1 MKVLFMVKIHHFI
14 VINIVGCCCHY
25 VTIIRGFTRHD
36 MQTILTR
43 QANFDLLIGE
53 SNYNQINYN
62 RLNCITDKNDFY
74 VDNLLHSLV
83 TFVISSLIGEKRR
96 ILSGISS

>member
-1 MKVLFMVKIHHFI
+1 MVKIHHFI

-43 QANFDLLIGE
+43 QANFDLLIGIKLQ
-53 SNYNQINYN
+53 SNQ
-62 RLNCITDKNDFY
+62 LQPFE
-74 VDNLLHSLV
+74 LHH
-83 TFVISSLIGEKRR
+83 
-96 ILSGISS
+96 